1 MDHQVEQSALRHPPV
16 VLDTDSSV
24 GALPGEIRLALND
37 DWREAIRFGCR
48 QGVLRSCMRNLT
60 SRMPAPADH
69 GTVFMGSG
77 DFHHLSWPLI
87 ERCAAGAPR
96 QPARGG
102 AGQPSRQHALSLG
115 RALRLL
121 GAPRRA
127 AAAGGARARHRHHF
141 RRPGRRACLGTQ
153 PGFRLER
160 QGHVLE
166 HRRRYALVALAGP
179 GAALSQL
186 PDRATLVEAARQ
198 ELAARP
204 MDTYFSI
211 DKDAFS
217 ADEVRTNWDQG
228 VLLRADL
235 KTLAQALHGQI
246 VGSDV
251 TGDVSVWHYRTAWKR
266 WLSAADGQDTAHQDR
281 NCRNGRRART
291 RSTGRSSNC
300 WTRRAR

>member
-1 MDHQVEQSALRHPPV
+1 MHCGSWVRRVARLPQVAHV
-16 VLDTDSSV
+16 HVIGIT
-24 GALPGEIRLALND
+24 
-37 DWREAIRFGCR
+37 
-48 QGVLRSCMRNLT
+48 
-60 SRMPAPADH
+60 
-69 GTVFMGSG
+69 SG
-77 DFHHLSWPLI
+77 D
-87 ERCAAGAPR
+87 
-96 QPARGG
+96 
-102 AGQPSRQHALSLG
+102 
-115 RALRLL
+115 L
-121 GAPRRA
+121 GAAHAWEHNLGSVWSGKVTYWSTGVDTRWSRWLGLGPR
-127 AAAGGARARHRHHF
+127 F
-141 RRPGRRACLGTQ
+141 RS
-153 PGFRLER
+153 F
-160 QGHVLE
+160 
-166 HRRRYALVALAGP
+166 
-179 GAALSQL
+179 

-281 NCRNGRRART
+281 ELPQWQARQNAFNWQIVELLDAARAR
-291 RSTGRSSNC
+291 
-300 WTRRAR
+300 

>member
-1 MDHQVEQSALRHPPV
+1 M
-16 VLDTDSSV
+16 
-24 GALPGEIRLALND
+24 
-37 DWREAIRFGCR
+37 
-48 QGVLRSCMRNLT
+48 
-60 SRMPAPADH
+60 
-69 GTVFMGSG
+69 
-77 DFHHLSWPLI
+77 
-87 ERCAAGAPR
+87 
-96 QPARGG
+96 
-102 AGQPSRQHALSLG
+102 
-115 RALRLL
+115 
-121 GAPRRA
+121 
-127 AAAGGARARHRHHF
+127 
-141 RRPGRRACLGTQ
+141 
-153 PGFRLER
+153 
-160 QGHVLE
+160 
-166 HRRRYALVALAGP
+166 
-179 GAALSQL
+179 
-186 PDRATLVEAARQ
+186 EAARQ

-266 WLSAADGQDTAHQDR
+266 WLSAADGQDTAHQDG

-300 WTRRAR
+300 WTRARAR